1 MKITIRNQKTKKKEK
16 IMYEIKIKKDK
27 RENKFTKSG
36 AIYIHLNY
44 HLLKS
49 GRSRLEEYQPLLVI
63 SRFKLLIQMSS
74 KLTRSY

>member
-1 MKITIRNQKTKKKEK
+1 
-16 IMYEIKIKKDK
+16 MYEIKIKKEK

-44 HLLKS
+44 HLLKT
-49 GRSRLEEYQPLLVI
+49 GRGKLKEYQPLFLI
-63 SRFKLLIQMSS
+63 LRFKLLIQTPS